1 MNLNFDYLTSTII
14 GLFIGSLVLFLG
26 RLLSFPISGILLA
39 IIISALSASFL
50 YNPSNKRNPN
60 HRTLRGTMS
69 SFLLCLIFSIFLTG
83 YYIPKFSSILGTAD
97 ISLGLSLVIVL
108 LITVIG
114 GIILG
119 SFGGSIVSTFRD
131 LVSVIYTEKR
141 K

>member
-50 YNPSNKRNPN
+50 YNPSTQINPN
-60 HRTLRGTMS
+60 HRTLSGTMS

-119 SFGGSIVSTFRD
+119 SFGGSIGSTFRD

>member
-50 YNPSNKRNPN
+50 YNPSNKRN
-60 HRTLRGTMS
+60 LRGTMS

-119 SFGGSIVSTFRD
+119 SFGGSIGSTFRD

>member
-83 YYIPKFSSILGTAD
+83 YYIPKF
-97 ISLGLSLVIVL
+97 IV
-108 LITVIG
+108 
-114 GIILG
+114 
-119 SFGGSIVSTFRD
+119 
-131 LVSVIYTEKR
+131 Y
-141 K
+141 

>member
-60 HRTLRGTMS
+60 HRTLRGT
-69 SFLLCLIFSIFLTG
+69 
-83 YYIPKFSSILGTAD
+83 IPKFSSILGTAD

-119 SFGGSIVSTFRD
+119 SFGGSIGSTFRD
-131 LVSVIYTEKR
+131 IVSVIYTEKR